1 LGKISTSVV
10 KTSFSKNNIASYKL
24 SILCGVDS
32 LYYCV
37 STHTGE
43 VLILK
48 QYDLYTTIP
57 LDNEAVFAN
66 NFNEIWESDSI
77 ISAPFPEIHIAF
89 VRPHYT
95 IIPNKLYQPTN
106 KASYL
111 SPLKTKASTPE
122 LYQVNDL
129 DFLDAK
135 LIFSLPQAAI
145 EFFESKYPKGIRY
158 YNSFT
163 SLINSFEREMKLL
176 QGKHVWINVHP
187 SILQIALF
195 DGQSLIFSNQFPFE
209 SEKDFLY
216 YTLLI
221 YGQFKLDPETIPLH
235 ISGQL
240 VKESAIYKK
249 LYRYIRFTSFVPISS
264 TFQLNNLLEKP
275 DYFFFDLLNIGV

>member
-1 LGKISTSVV
+1 MGKISTSVV

-37 STHTGE
+37 SNDTSE

-48 QYDLYTTIP
+48 QYDLYSSVPI
-57 LDNEAVFAN
+57 DNEALFAN
-66 NFNEIWESDSI
+66 SFKEIWESDTILS
-77 ISAPFPEIHIAF
+77 SPFPEVHIAF

-95 IIPNKLYQPTN
+95 IIPNKLYQPAN

-111 SPLKTKASTPE
+111 SPLKTKAFIPE
-122 LYQVNDL
+122 LYQVNDV

-145 EFFESKYPKGIRY
+145 EFFESKYTKGVRY

-163 SLINSFEREMKLL
+163 PLINSFEREMKLL
-176 QGKHVWINVHP
+176 QGKHVWVNVHP
-187 SILQIALF
+187 NILQIALF
-195 DGQSLIFSNQFPFE
+195 DGQELVFSNQFPFG

-216 YTLLI
+216 YVLLI
-221 YGQFKLDPETIPLH
+221 YGQFKLNPETIPLH

-249 LYRYIRFTSFVPISS
+249 LYRYIRFTSFVTISS
-264 TFQLNNLLEKP
+264 AFQLNNLIDKP
-275 DYFFFDLLNIGV
+275 DYFFFDLLNVGR

>member
-1 LGKISTSVV
+1 MGKISTSVV

-37 STHTGE
+37 SNNTTE

-48 QYDLYTTIP
+48 QYDLYSNSS
-57 LDNEAVFAN
+57 LNNEAVFTN
-66 NFNEIWESDSI
+66 NFKEIWESDPILS
-77 ISAPFPEIHIAF
+77 SPYPEVHIAF

-95 IIPNKLYQPTN
+95 VIPNKLYQPAN

-111 SPLKTKASTPE
+111 SPLKGKAAIPE

-129 DFLDAK
+129 NFLDAK
-135 LIFSLPQAAI
+135 LIFSIPQAAI
-145 EFFESKYPKGIRY
+145 EFFESKYAQGIHY
-158 YNSFT
+158 YNSLT
-163 SLINSFEREMKLL
+163 TLINSFAREMKLL
-176 QGKHVWINVHP
+176 KGKHVWINIHP
-187 SILQIALF
+187 NILQIALF
-195 DGQSLIFSNQFPFE
+195 DGQTLVFSNQFPFG
-209 SEKDFLY
+209 SEKDFIY
-216 YTLLI
+216 YALLV

-249 LYRYIRFTSFVPISS
+249 LYRYIRFISFVPISS
-264 TFQLNNLLEKP
+264 SFQLNNLPEKP
-275 DYFFFDLLNIGV
+275 DYFFFDLLNVGQ

>member
-1 LGKISTSVV
+1 MST
-10 KTSFSKNNIASYKL
+10 A
-24 SILCGVDS
+24 
-32 LYYCV
+32 
-37 STHTGE
+37 TGE

-48 QYDLYTTIP
+48 QYDLYSSIP
-57 LDNEAVFAN
+57 LDNEVLFDN
-66 NFNEIWESDSI
+66 KFKEIWESDTI
-77 ISAPFPEIHIAF
+77 LSAPFSKIHIAF

-95 IIPNKLYQPTN
+95 IIPNKLYQAAN

-111 SPLKTKASTPE
+111 SPLKTKARIPE
-122 LYQVNDL
+122 LYQVNDIP
-129 DFLDAK
+129 FLDAK

-145 EFFESKYPKGIRY
+145 EFFESKYPNGVQY

-163 SLINSFEREMKLL
+163 TLIKSFEREMKLL

-195 DGQSLIFSNQFPFE
+195 DGQELIFSNQFPFS

-216 YTLLI
+216 YALLI

-249 LYRYIRFTSFVPISS
+249 LYQYIRFTSFVPISS
-264 TFQLNNLLEKP
+264 AFQLNNLLDKP
-275 DYFFFDLLNIGV
+275 DYFFFDLLNVGA

>member
-37 STHTGE
+37 SNNTDE

-48 QYDLYTTIP
+48 QYDHYTAIS
-57 LDNEAVFAN
+57 LDNEAIFAN
-66 NFNEIWESDSI
+66 DYQEIWDSDSI
-77 ISAPFPEIHIAF
+77 LSSAFSEIHIAF

-95 IIPNKLYQPTN
+95 IIPKKLYQSAN

-111 SPLKTKASTPE
+111 APLKAKAAIPE

-129 DFLDAK
+129 SALDAH

-145 EFFESKYPKGIRY
+145 EFFESKYSKGIHY

-163 SLINSFEREMKLL
+163 SLINSFGREMKLL

-195 DGQSLIFSNQFPFE
+195 DGKELIFSNQFPFG

-216 YTLLI
+216 YALLV
-221 YGQFKLDPETIPLH
+221 YGQFKLNPEVIPLH

-240 VKESAIYKK
+240 VKESAIYKQ
-249 LYRYIRFTSFVPISS
+249 LYRYIRFISFAPVSNAY
-264 TFQLNNLLEKP
+264 QLNNLSDKP
-275 DYFFFDLLNIGV
+275 KYFFFDLLNISQ

>member
-10 KTSFSKNNIASYKL
+10 KTSFSNNNISSYKL

-37 STHTGE
+37 SNTTGE

-48 QYDLYTTIP
+48 QYDLYSPIP
-57 LDNEAVFAN
+57 IDNEAVFAN
-66 NFNEIWESDSI
+66 KFKEIWASDTI
-77 ISAPFPEIHIAF
+77 LSAPFPEVHIAF

-95 IIPNKLYQPTN
+95 IIPNKLYQPAN

-111 SPLKTKASTPE
+111 SPLKTKASIPE
-122 LYQVNDL
+122 LYQVNDIG
-129 DFLDAK
+129 FLNAK

-145 EFFESKYPKGIRY
+145 EFFESKYLKGVLY

-163 SLINSFEREMKLL
+163 SLINGFEREMKLL

-187 SILQIALF
+187 NILQIALF
-195 DGQSLIFSNQFPFE
+195 DGQELIFSNQFTFE

-221 YGQFKLDPETIPLH
+221 YEQFKLSPETVPLH

-264 TFQLNNLLEKP
+264 AFQLNNLLDKP
-275 DYFFFDLLNIGV
+275 DYFFFDILNIGV